1 MMKQT
6 FARWVAVA
14 ALVAGGCFSAVAT
27 PPPVEAPA
35 PAPVSYGVEADVFHP
50 VRAKQ
55 GMVASVD
62 ETATRV
68 GVDIL
73 RQGGNAVD
81 AAVAV
86 GYALAVT
93 HPQAGNLGGGG
104 FMMIRT
110 KEGTTTAIDFREMAP
125 AAATRDMFLDD
136 QGNPDS
142 KKSLTSHLASGTP
155 GTVAGFSLALE
166 KYGTLPLNKVVQ
178 PAIKLAKQG
187 IVVNDALADDLKTYG
202 SEVLP
207 NHENSKA
214 IFWKDDEPLKKG
226 DKLVQANLAKSL
238 EMIAEKGPD
247 AFYKGAIADQI
258 AQEMSKNGGLMTKED
273 LANYKAV
280 ERTPISGDYRGYQV
294 FSMPPPSSG
303 GIHIVQILN
312 ILENFDLAKYGF
324 GSADALQV
332 MAEAEKYAYAD
343 RSEYLGDP
351 DFVKVPGQALTSKDY
366 AKSLAQQIDVN
377 KAKPSSQIRPGKLEP
392 YESNQTTHFSVVD
405 KDGTA
410 VAVTYT
416 LNTTFGTGIVA
427 GNTGILLNNEMDD
440 FSAKPG
446 VPNVYGLVGGD
457 ANAVGPGKRPLSS
470 MSPTIVVKNGKTWL
484 VTGSPGGS
492 RIITTVL
499 QIVVN
504 SIDFGMN
511 VAEAT
516 NAPRFHHQ
524 WLPDELRV
532 EKGFSPDT
540 IKLLQ
545 QKGQK
550 VAVKAAMGSTQSIM
564 IGPDGTLYGASDP
577 RTVDDL
583 TAGY

>member
-1 MMKQT
+1 MIKPT
-6 FARWVAVA
+6 FLRRVAIA
-14 ALVAGGCFSAVAT
+14 ALLSGSCFSAAAA
-27 PPPVEAPA
+27 PPA
-35 PAPVSYGVEADVFHP
+35 PPVSYGVEEDVFHP

-62 ETATRV
+62 ATATQV

-73 RQGGNAVD
+73 KEGGNAVD

-104 FMMIRT
+104 FMLIRS
-110 KEGTTTAIDFREMAP
+110 KNGNTTAIDFREMAP
-125 AAATRDMFLDD
+125 AKATRDMFLDD

-155 GTVAGFSLALE
+155 GTVAGFSLALD
-166 KYGTLPLNKVVQ
+166 KYGTMPLNKVVQ
-178 PAIKLAKQG
+178 PAFKLARDG
-187 IVVNDALADDLKTYG
+187 FIVNDALADNLKTYG

-214 IFWKDDEPLKKG
+214 IFWKEGEPLKKG
-226 DKLVQANLAKSL
+226 DTLVQANLAKSL
-238 EMIAEKGPD
+238 EMIAENGPD
-247 AFYKGAIADQI
+247 EFYKGTIAEQI
-258 AQEMSKNGGLMTKED
+258 AQEMQKNGGLITKED
-273 LANYKAV
+273 LAAYKAV

-294 FSMPPPSSG
+294 YSMPPPSSG

-312 ILENFDLAKYGF
+312 ILENFDMKKYGF
-324 GSADALQV
+324 GSADAMQI

-351 DFVKVPGQALTSKDY
+351 DFVKVPWQALTNKAY
-366 AKSLAQQIDVN
+366 AKSIADQIDIN
-377 KAKPSSQIRPGKLEP
+377 KAKPSSEIRPGKLAP
-392 YESNQTTHFSVVD
+392 YESNQTTHYSVVD
-405 KDGTA
+405 KDGNA

-427 GNTGILLNNEMDD
+427 GESGILLNNQMDD

-457 ANAVGPGKRPLSS
+457 ANAVGPNKRPLSS
-470 MSPTIVVKNGKTWL
+470 MSPTIVVKDGKTWL
-484 VTGSPGGS
+484 VTGS

-499 QIVVN
+499 QMVVN
-504 SIDFGMN
+504 SIDYGLN

-540 IKLLQ
+540 LKLLEA
-545 QKGQK
+545 KGQK
-550 VAVKAAMGSTQSIM
+550 VALKEAMGSTQSIM
-564 IGPDGTLYGASDP
+564 VGPDGELYGASDP
-577 RTVDDL
+577 RSVDDL

>member
-1 MMKQT
+1 MIKPT
-6 FARWVAVA
+6 FLRRVAIA
-14 ALVAGGCFSAVAT
+14 ALLSGSCFSAAAA
-27 PPPVEAPA
+27 PPA
-35 PAPVSYGVEADVFHP
+35 PPVSYGVEEDVFHP

-62 ETATRV
+62 ATATQV

-73 RQGGNAVD
+73 KEGGNAVD

-104 FMMIRT
+104 FMLIRS
-110 KEGTTTAIDFREMAP
+110 KNGNTTAIDFREMAP
-125 AAATRDMFLDD
+125 AKATRDMFLDD

-155 GTVAGFSLALE
+155 GTVAGFSLALD
-166 KYGTLPLNKVVQ
+166 KYGTMPLNKVVQ
-178 PAIKLAKQG
+178 PAFKLARDG
-187 IVVNDALADDLKTYG
+187 FIVNDALADDLKTYG

-214 IFWKDDEPLKKG
+214 IFWKEETLKKG
-226 DKLVQANLAKSL
+226 DTLVQANLAKSL
-238 EMIAEKGPD
+238 EMIAENGPD
-247 AFYKGAIADQI
+247 EFYKGTIAEQI
-258 AQEMSKNGGLMTKED
+258 AQEMQKNGGLITKED
-273 LANYKAV
+273 LAAYKAV

-294 FSMPPPSSG
+294 YSMPPPSSG

-312 ILENFDLAKYGF
+312 ILENFDMKKYGF
-324 GSADALQV
+324 GSADAMQI

-351 DFVKVPGQALTSKDY
+351 DFVKVPWQALTNKAY
-366 AKSLAQQIDVN
+366 AKSIADQIDIN
-377 KAKPSSQIRPGKLEP
+377 KAKPSSEIRPGKLAP
-392 YESNQTTHFSVVD
+392 YESNQTTHYSVVD
-405 KDGTA
+405 KDGNA

-427 GNTGILLNNEMDD
+427 GESGILLNNQMDD

-457 ANAVGPGKRPLSS
+457 ANAVGPNKRPLSS
-470 MSPTIVVKNGKTWL
+470 MSPTIVVKDGKTWL

-499 QIVVN
+499 QMVVN
-504 SIDFGMN
+504 SIDYGLN

-540 IKLLQ
+540 LKLLEA
-545 QKGQK
+545 KGQK
-550 VAVKAAMGSTQSIM
+550 VALKEAMGSTQSIM
-564 IGPDGTLYGASDP
+564 VGPDGELYGASDP
-577 RTVDDL
+577 RSVDDL

>member
-1 MMKQT
+1 MKPT
-6 FARWVAVA
+6 FMRWVAIA
-14 ALVAGGCFSAVAT
+14 ALLAGGTFSAVAN
-27 PPPVEAPA
+27 PPVAP
-35 PAPVSYGVEADVFHP
+35 PVSYGVEEDVFHP
-50 VRAKQ
+50 VRATQ

-62 ETATRV
+62 VMATQV

-73 RQGGNAVD
+73 KQGGNAVD

-104 FMMIRT
+104 FMLLRT
-110 KEGTTTAIDFREMAP
+110 KDGATTAIDFREMAP
-125 AAATRDMFLDD
+125 AGATRDMFLDE

-142 KKSLTSHLASGTP
+142 KKSLTSPLASGTP
-155 GTVAGFSLALE
+155 GTVAGLSLALE
-166 KYGTLPLNKVVQ
+166 KYGSLPLNSVVR
-178 PAIKLAKQG
+178 PAIKLAQEG
-187 IVVNDALADDLKTYG
+187 FIVNDALADDLKTYG

-207 NHENSKA
+207 HHENSKA
-214 IFWKDDEPLKKG
+214 IFWKDGEPLKKG
-226 DKLVQANLAKSL
+226 DKLVQQDLANSL
-238 EMIAEKGPD
+238 TMIAENGPD
-247 AFYKGAIADQI
+247 AFYKGDIARQI
-258 AQEMSKNGGLMTKED
+258 AQQMQQNGGLITTDD
-273 LANYKAV
+273 LAAYQAV
-280 ERTPISGDYRGYQV
+280 ERTPVSGEYRGYQI

-312 ILENFDLAKYGF
+312 ILENFDMNKYGF
-324 GSADALQV
+324 VSADAIQI

-351 DFVKVPGQALTSKDY
+351 DFVNVPWQALTSKTY
-366 AKSLAQQIDVN
+366 AKSIAGQIDIN
-377 KAKPSSQIRPGKLEP
+377 KAKPSSEIRPGKLAP
-392 YESNQTTHFSVVD
+392 YESDQTTHFSVVD
-405 KDGTA
+405 KDGNA

-427 GNTGILLNNEMDD
+427 GNTGILLNNQMDD

-446 VPNVYGLVGGD
+446 VPNVYGLVGGE
-457 ANAVGPGKRPLSS
+457 ANAVGPKKRPLSS
-470 MSPTIVVKNGKTWL
+470 MSPTIVVKDGKTWL

-499 QIVVN
+499 QMVVN
-504 SIDFGMN
+504 TIDFGMN

-540 IKLLQ
+540 LKLLE

-550 VAVKAAMGSTQSIM
+550 VALKEAMGSTQSIM
-564 IGPDGTLYGASDP
+564 VGPDGELYGASDP
-577 RTVDDL
+577 RSVDDL

>member
-1 MMKQT
+1 MKPT
-6 FARWVAVA
+6 FMRWVAIA
-14 ALVAGGCFSAVAT
+14 ALLAGGTFSAVAN
-27 PPPVEAPA
+27 PPVAP
-35 PAPVSYGVEADVFHP
+35 PVSYGVEEDVFHP
-50 VRAKQ
+50 VRATQ

-62 ETATRV
+62 AMATQV

-73 RQGGNAVD
+73 KQGGNAVD

-104 FMMIRT
+104 FMLLRT
-110 KEGTTTAIDFREMAP
+110 KDGATTAIDFREMAP
-125 AAATRDMFLDD
+125 AGATRDMFLDE

-142 KKSLTSHLASGTP
+142 KKSLTSPLASGTP
-155 GTVAGFSLALE
+155 GTVAGLSLALE
-166 KYGTLPLNKVVQ
+166 KYGSLPLNSVVR
-178 PAIKLAKQG
+178 PAIKLAQEG
-187 IVVNDALADDLKTYG
+187 FIVNDALADDLKIYG

-207 NHENSKA
+207 HHENSKA
-214 IFWKDDEPLKKG
+214 IFWKDGEPLKKG
-226 DKLVQANLAKSL
+226 DKLVQQDLANSL
-238 EMIAEKGPD
+238 TMIAENGPD
-247 AFYKGAIADQI
+247 AFYKGEIARQI
-258 AQEMSKNGGLMTKED
+258 AQQMQQNGGLITTDD
-273 LANYKAV
+273 LAAYQAV
-280 ERTPISGDYRGYQV
+280 ERTPVSGEYRGYQI

-312 ILENFDLAKYGF
+312 ILENFDMKKYGF
-324 GSADALQV
+324 GSADAIQI

-351 DFVKVPGQALTSKDY
+351 DFVNVPWQALTSKAY
-366 AKSLAQQIDVN
+366 AKSIAGQIDIN
-377 KAKPSSQIRPGKLEP
+377 KAKPSSEIRPGKLAP
-392 YESNQTTHFSVVD
+392 YESDQTTHFSVVD
-405 KDGTA
+405 KDGNA

-427 GNTGILLNNEMDD
+427 GNTGILLNNQMDD

-446 VPNVYGLVGGD
+446 VPNVYGLVGGE
-457 ANAVGPGKRPLSS
+457 ANAVGPKKRPLSS
-470 MSPTIVVKNGKTWL
+470 MSPTIVVKDGKTWL

-499 QIVVN
+499 QMVVN
-504 SIDFGMN
+504 TIDFGMN

-540 IKLLQ
+540 LKLLE

-550 VAVKAAMGSTQSIM
+550 VALKEAMGSTQSIM
-564 IGPDGTLYGASDP
+564 VGPDGELYGASDP
-577 RTVDDL
+577 RSVDDL

>member
-1 MMKQT
+1 MKPT
-6 FARWVAVA
+6 FMRWVAIA
-14 ALVAGGCFSAVAT
+14 ALLAGGTFSAVAN
-27 PPPVEAPA
+27 PPVAP
-35 PAPVSYGVEADVFHP
+35 PVSYGVEEDVFHP
-50 VRAKQ
+50 VRATQ

-62 ETATRV
+62 AMATQV
-68 GVDIL
+68 GMDIL
-73 RQGGNAVD
+73 KQGGNAVD

-104 FMMIRT
+104 FMLLRT
-110 KEGTTTAIDFREMAP
+110 KDGATTAIDFREMAP
-125 AAATRDMFLDD
+125 AGATRDMFLDE

-142 KKSLTSHLASGTP
+142 KKSLTSPLASGTP
-155 GTVAGFSLALE
+155 GTVAGLSLALE
-166 KYGTLPLNKVVQ
+166 KYGSLPLNSVVR
-178 PAIKLAKQG
+178 PAIKLAQEG
-187 IVVNDALADDLKTYG
+187 FIVNDALADDLKTYG

-207 NHENSKA
+207 HHENSKA
-214 IFWKDDEPLKKG
+214 IFWKDGEPLKKG
-226 DKLVQANLAKSL
+226 DKLVQQDLANSL
-238 EMIAEKGPD
+238 TMIAENGPD
-247 AFYKGAIADQI
+247 AFYKGEIARQI
-258 AQEMSKNGGLMTKED
+258 AQQMQQNGGLITTDD
-273 LANYKAV
+273 LAAYQAV
-280 ERTPISGDYRGYQV
+280 ERTPVSGEYRGYQI

-312 ILENFDLAKYGF
+312 ILENFDMNKYGF
-324 GSADALQV
+324 GSADAIQI

-351 DFVKVPGQALTSKDY
+351 DFVNVPWQALTSKTY
-366 AKSLAQQIDVN
+366 AKSIAGQIDIN
-377 KAKPSSQIRPGKLEP
+377 KAKPSSEIRPGKLAP
-392 YESNQTTHFSVVD
+392 YESDQTTHFSVVD
-405 KDGTA
+405 KDGNA

-427 GNTGILLNNEMDD
+427 GNTGILLNNQMDD

-446 VPNVYGLVGGD
+446 VPNVYGLVGGE
-457 ANAVGPGKRPLSS
+457 ANAVGPKKRPLSS
-470 MSPTIVVKNGKTWL
+470 MSPTIVVKDGKTWL

-499 QIVVN
+499 QMVVN
-504 SIDFGMN
+504 TIDFGMN

-540 IKLLQ
+540 LKLLE

-550 VAVKAAMGSTQSIM
+550 VALKEAMGSTQSIM
-564 IGPDGTLYGASDP
+564 VGPDGELYGASDP
-577 RTVDDL
+577 RSVDDL